1 MNGAHPPA
9 QRRITGQ
16 MLSAQLQAEALPMT
30 DASRSEIITAL
41 HQARR
46 EIGLTRQ
53 QTDLLA
59 FLASWT
65 REDEWHSGG
74 DPISIASNHEIG
86 QQFDVGRTRVKSLL
100 RGLAEAGWL
109 IHRDSPN
116 GHRYRRA
123 HPSGRG
129 TVYAYGL
136 DMSPLSRRYPELKAA
151 AAAAAERRREG
162 HRLHYQVTALAR
174 RIYDLTQTGVGLG
187 MDPNEATE
195 IGQQAHAITLQRGED
210 RDPAQLSPLCDQLTE
225 LLEAAGIRIS
235 ALHAVES
242 DPMGS
247 PECPHYTDTNPD
259 NIITVKTEARSARY
273 AMKKTSSRDGQAL
286 PRAASSPLRGFR
298 AGTSFI
304 LGIAPSFRQYVSSYR
319 PREDEIVAAALF
331 ASHDLGISRHAWA
344 QASNVLGQYETAVA
358 IAVISARQ
366 AEGRIRSPGG
376 YLRAMIDRQLKGDLH
391 LDRTLYGM
399 RGAEA

>member
-1 MNGAHPPA
+1 MERMYPA
-9 QRRITGQ
+9 SQRRITGK
-16 MLSAQLQAEALPMT
+16 MLQAQLQAEALPLT
-30 DASRSEIITAL
+30 DATRSEIITAL

-53 QTDLLA
+53 QTELLA

-65 REDEWHSGG
+65 REDEWHADG
-74 DPISIASNHEIG
+74 DPVSIASNYEIG

-123 HPSGRG
+123 HPSGQG

-136 DMSPLSRRYPELKAA
+136 DLSPLSRRYPELKAA

-174 RIYDLTQTGVGLG
+174 RIYDLTQTGLELGL
-187 MDPNEATE
+187 DPTEAAE
-195 IGQQAHAITLQRGED
+195 IGQRAHALTLQRGED
-210 RDPAQLSPLCDQLTE
+210 RDPAQLSPLCDQLTD
-225 LLEAAGIRIS
+225 LLEAAEIRVS
-235 ALHAVES
+235 SLQAVES
-242 DPMGS
+242 DPMGA
-247 PECPHYTDTNPD
+247 PERPHYTDTNPD
-259 NIITVKTEARSARY
+259 NNIITVKTAARSARH
-273 AMKKTSSRDGQAL
+273 AMKNTSSRAGTGL
-286 PRAASSPLRGFR
+286 PRAASSPLRGFK
-298 AGTSFI
+298 AGTGFV
-304 LGIAPSFRQYVSSYR
+304 LEIAPSFRQYVSSYR
-319 PREDEIVAAALF
+319 PKEDEIVAAALLETNR
-331 ASHDLGISRHAWA
+331 LGISRHAWA

-366 AEGRIRSPGG
+366 AEGKIKSPGG
-376 YLRAMIDRQLKGDLH
+376 YLRAMIDRQLKGELN

-399 RGAEA
+399 RG

>member
-1 MNGAHPPA
+1 MRTLHPA
-9 QRRITGQ
+9 SQRRITGK
-16 MLSAQLQAEALPMT
+16 MLQAQIAAEALPLT
-30 DASRSEIITAL
+30 DATRSDIIAAL

-53 QTDLLA
+53 QTELLA

-65 REDEWHSGG
+65 REDEWHAEG
-74 DPISIASNHEIG
+74 DPVSIASNYEIG
-86 QQFDVGRTRVKSLL
+86 QQFDIGRTRVKSLL

-123 HPSGRG
+123 HPSGQG

-136 DMSPLSRRYPELKAA
+136 DLSPLSRRYPELKAA

-174 RIYDLTQTGVGLG
+174 RIYDLTQTGLELG
-187 MDPNEATE
+187 MDATE
-195 IGQQAHAITLQRGED
+195 AERIGQQAHALTLQRGED
-210 RDPAQLSPLCDQLTE
+210 RDPAQLSPLCDQLTD
-225 LLEAAGIRIS
+225 LLETAEIRLS
-235 ALHAVES
+235 ALQAVES

-247 PECPHYTDTNPD
+247 HECPHYTDTNPD
-259 NIITVKTEARSARY
+259 NNIITVETAARSARHT
-273 AMKKTSSRDGQAL
+273 MKNTSSRAGISL
-286 PRAASSPLRGFR
+286 PRAASSPLRGFK
-298 AGTSFI
+298 AGTSFV

-319 PREDEIVAAALF
+319 PKEDEIVAAALM
-331 ASHDLGISRHAWA
+331 ASHNLGISRHAWA
-344 QASNVLGQYETAVA
+344 QASNVLGQYETAIA
-358 IAVISARQ
+358 IAIISARQ
-366 AEGRIRSPGG
+366 AEGKIKSPGG
-376 YLRAMIDRQLKGDLH
+376 YLRAMIDRQLKGELN

-399 RGAEA
+399 RV

>member
-1 MNGAHPPA
+1 MERMHPA
-9 QRRITGQ
+9 SQRRITGK
-16 MLSAQLQAEALPMT
+16 MLQAKLQAESQPLT
-30 DASRSEIITAL
+30 DASRSEIIIAL

-53 QTDLLA
+53 QTELLA

-65 REDEWHSGG
+65 REDEWHSEG
-74 DPISIASNHEIG
+74 DPVSIASNYEIG
-86 QQFDVGRTRVKSLL
+86 QQFDIGRTRVKSLL
-100 RGLAEAGWL
+100 RGLAEEGWL

-123 HPSGRG
+123 HPSGQG

-136 DMSPLSRRYPELKAA
+136 DLSPLSRRYPELKAA

-174 RIYDLTQTGVGLG
+174 RIYDLTQTGLELG
-187 MDPNEATE
+187 MDADEAQS
-195 IGQQAHAITLQRGED
+195 IGQQAHALTLQRGED
-210 RDPAQLSPLCDQLTE
+210 RDPAQLSPLCDQLTD
-225 LLEAAGIRIS
+225 LLEAAEIRLS
-235 ALHAVES
+235 ALQSVES
-242 DPMGS
+242 DPMGA

-259 NIITVKTEARSARY
+259 NNIITVKTAARSARH
-273 AMKKTSSRDGQAL
+273 AMKNTSSRVQSSL
-286 PRAASSPLRGFR
+286 PRAASSPLHGFK
-298 AGTSFI
+298 AATSFV
-304 LGIAPSFRQYVSSYR
+304 LEIAPSFRQYVSSYK
-319 PREDEIVAAALF
+319 PKEDEIVTAALLETNR
-331 ASHDLGISRHAWA
+331 LGISHHAWA

-366 AEGRIRSPGG
+366 AEGKIKSPGG
-376 YLRAMIDRQLKGDLH
+376 YLRAMIDRQLKGELN

-399 RGAEA
+399 RG